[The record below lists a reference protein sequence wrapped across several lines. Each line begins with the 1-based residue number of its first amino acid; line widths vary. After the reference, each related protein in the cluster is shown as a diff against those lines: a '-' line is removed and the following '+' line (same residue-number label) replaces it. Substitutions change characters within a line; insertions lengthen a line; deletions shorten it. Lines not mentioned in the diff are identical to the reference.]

1 MVKLLEFD
9 RNILDREEAKEVAK
23 IQVAFMSCLHEFET
37 RKIEEWGR
45 DVEVSSDAKLKLPLV
60 GRTKT
65 GELLSNFDPS
75 LVWLLRGVKY
85 FLLLG
90 LNVPD
95 SALQVYQSAEIY
107 CSWTGNLDIIV
118 SIYNAI

>member
-1 MVKLLEFD
+1 M
-9 RNILDREEAKEVAK
+9 
-23 IQVAFMSCLHEFET
+23 
-37 RKIEEWGR
+37 
-45 DVEVSSDAKLKLPLV
+45 SSDAKLKLPLV

-118 SIYNAI
+118 SIYNAILNQLLPVEKPLVAPYLAKFDEVIGKGI